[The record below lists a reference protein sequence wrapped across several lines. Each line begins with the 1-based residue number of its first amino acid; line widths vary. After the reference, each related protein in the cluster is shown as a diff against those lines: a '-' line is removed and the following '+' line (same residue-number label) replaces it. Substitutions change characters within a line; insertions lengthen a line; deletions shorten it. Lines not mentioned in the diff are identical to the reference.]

1 MMTAGE
7 GNATLARPDDGPVTP
22 PDEGRDGDGVKL
34 GRWKLHRSPGEKG
47 IQLGRLVRDAIQ
59 EHGPKLVGFEEPV
72 FVTRGMAAL
81 ALRYGLQMVVQV
93 VCEQAKTAYVGVPVA
108 TLKKHATGKGNAK
121 KPQMIQ
127 AAKDASGLNLSS
139 SDEADAYWVAD
150 YLMKAGLDLGEVA

>member
-1 MMTAGE
+1 MKV
-7 GNATLARPDDGPVTP
+7 LALDLGTTTGWCV
-22 PDEGRDGDGVKL
+22 RDGDDVKV
-34 GRWKLHRSPGEKG
+34 GRWQLHRSQGEKG

-59 EHGPKLVGFEEPV
+59 EHEPDLVGFEEPV

-93 VCEQAKTAYVGVPVA
+93 VCEQTKTAYLGVHVS

-127 AAKDASGLNLSS
+127 AARDASGLNLS

-150 YLMKAGLDLGEVA
+150 YLMSSGIDLGEVA